1 MEGKEHARH
10 GRRLFA
16 VGLRLLVRVGGVLLG
31 RGGRLGVRGTLAT
44 LSRRCTFFYSAAPAP
59 PEACLNTIKAF

>member
-10 GRRLFA
+10 GRRLVA
-16 VGLRLLVRVGGVLLG
+16 VGLRLLVRMGVLLG